1 MSYRIY
7 DGATYANV
15 VDQHEEA
22 IVSDVN
28 GNPGTD
34 GPGIALR
41 TGKPQVLVDELLSVL
56 VEKRVLTRAYDASG
70 MPFYWT
76 AGEYA
81 IRVWSKRQDARTW
94 LAANSGKT
102 VTQMAAALGV
112 HEAIALAL
120 AEGLRVEGKAKLVP
134 V

>member
-1 MSYRIY
+1 MSYKVY
-7 DGATYANV
+7 DGATYAQG

-34 GPGIALR
+34 GPGISLR
-41 TGKPQVLVDELLSVL
+41 TGKSQALVDELLSVL
-56 VEKRVLTRAYDASG
+56 VEKRILTRAYDASG
-70 MPFYWT
+70 AAFFWT

-81 IRVWSKRQDARTW
+81 TRIWAKRADARTW
-94 LAANSGKT
+94 LASNSGKT

>member
-1 MSYRIY
+1 MSYKVY
-7 DGATYANV
+7 DGAAYAQG

-22 IVSDVN
+22 IVTDVN

-56 VEKRVLTRAYDASG
+56 VEKRILTRAYDTSG
-70 MPFYWT
+70 MAFYWT

-81 IRVWSKRQDARTW
+81 TRIWAKRQDVRTW
-94 LAANSGKT
+94 LSSNSGEM
-102 VTQMAAALGV
+102 VAQMAADLGV

-120 AEGLRVEGKAKLVP
+120 AEGLRAEGKAKLIP